1 MSTNRYIN
9 VTPRTPGSNLGLPS
23 NRILLTN
30 PETGNVVQRIVAP
43 RDEKWVFNTNTKRF
57 NLIPKNK
64 NAPRKP
70 IRKNVRIE
78 DIGLMN
84 INLSAV
90 NRVFPEPINTD
101 VRFSPLRPSLFGLKV
116 KFQKE
121 LSFQQFSD
129 LAYKFAKKPFTK
141 DVSHVVVRGDRFR
154 PLVDIKT
161 KEQQNRLN
169 KNLFKIVRRIDVNL
183 GDYNIQIFRTGM
195 LMNGGYE
202 KSPIEVPLN
211 NLDGRKIFGKALDM
225 MEDFMKKF
233 VPTEKRVTEDF
244 SITNFNADLFVNQ
257 IIVDPFVATANGNE
271 IYKSLKKRVKNSK
284 NIPNKVM
291 EFIPDFEYEYG
302 NKNSNFMQELRELG
316 GKVPKFP
323 DNIYLK
329 FPEQNGK
336 DKKRGGSYVS
346 WKKGYIRFQGVDS
359 LTKLLLM
366 IRTIQNWYAIM
377 KKDNPD
383 VLVTTNI
390 AGAKVKKAKKIVA
403 TKENIEKVGRVR
415 LNVYKGK
422 DGTNKLKLNDI
433 RCEDTTK
440 KGFTTKQLRV
450 IAARRGIPGAD
461 KLKREILCEKL
472 LALAKANRNRAQA
485 QKMAMARR
493 IIRKP
498 IRRIATKKRAEEA
511 AEQAALE
518 AEFEAEVAAEFNDNI
533 SSVEA
538 NLGLRQTPSPMPTP
552 SRPAPAPRPRTPS
565 PIEPVEYN
573 ENWFERIERNGSA
586 NQQTAQQKGEA
597 LLNNMIGGPTSPKLN
612 DGNYQKYR
620 NVHKNKEWYMWN
632 VSKARTNYMNAR
644 REFGINAEPT
654 KRAYAQFRALKNLE
668 NEYLGR

>member
-1 MSTNRYIN
+1 M
-9 VTPRTPGSNLGLPS
+9 
-23 NRILLTN
+23 
-30 PETGNVVQRIVAP
+30 
-43 RDEKWVFNTNTKRF
+43 
-57 NLIPKNK
+57 
-64 NAPRKP
+64 
-70 IRKNVRIE
+70 
-78 DIGLMN
+78 
-84 INLSAV
+84 
-90 NRVFPEPINTD
+90 
-101 VRFSPLRPSLFGLKV
+101 
-116 KFQKE
+116 
-121 LSFQQFSD
+121 
-129 LAYKFAKKPFTK
+129 
-141 DVSHVVVRGDRFR
+141 
-154 PLVDIKT
+154 
-161 KEQQNRLN
+161 
-169 KNLFKIVRRIDVNL
+169 

-202 KSPIEVPLN
+202 KNPIEVPLN
-211 NLDGRKIFGKALDM
+211 NLDGRKIFGKALDT

-233 VPTEKRVTEDF
+233 IPTEKRVTEDF
-244 SITNFNADLFVNQ
+244 FITNFNADFFVNQ
-257 IIVDPFVATANGNE
+257 IIVNPFVATANGNE
-271 IYKSLKKRVKNSK
+271 IYKSLKKIVKNSK

-302 NKNSNFMQELRELG
+302 NKNNNFMQELREMG

-329 FPEQNGK
+329 FPEGKDK

-377 KKDNPD
+377 KKDNPE

-390 AGAKVKKAKKIVA
+390 AGVKVKKAKKIVA

-440 KGFTTKQLRV
+440 KGYTTKQLRV

-485 QKMAMARR
+485 REQAKARR
-493 IIRKP
+493 LIRP
-498 IRRIATKKRAEEA
+498 AVRRIAEKKR

-533 SSVEA
+533 SSVES

-552 SRPAPAPRPRTPS
+552 PRTPTPTPRPRTPTPNSS
-565 PIEPVEYN
+565 PIEPMEYN
-573 ENWFERIERNGSA
+573 ENWFERMERNSA
-586 NQQTAQQKGEA
+586 QEKGEA
-597 LLNNMIGGPTSPKLN
+597 LLNNMIGNTSSPTLN
-612 DGNYQKYR
+612 NNNYQRYKDIR
-620 NVHKNKEWYMWN
+620 RTATISLNE
-632 VSKARTNYMNAR
+632 ARTNYMNAR

-654 KRAYAQFRALKNLE
+654 KRAYARFRAIKNL
-668 NEYLGR
+668 GR

>member
-1 MSTNRYIN
+1 
-9 VTPRTPGSNLGLPS
+9 
-23 NRILLTN
+23 
-30 PETGNVVQRIVAP
+30 
-43 RDEKWVFNTNTKRF
+43 
-57 NLIPKNK
+57 
-64 NAPRKP
+64 
-70 IRKNVRIE
+70 
-78 DIGLMN
+78 
-84 INLSAV
+84 
-90 NRVFPEPINTD
+90 
-101 VRFSPLRPSLFGLKV
+101 
-116 KFQKE
+116 
-121 LSFQQFSD
+121 
-129 LAYKFAKKPFTK
+129 
-141 DVSHVVVRGDRFR
+141 
-154 PLVDIKT
+154 
-161 KEQQNRLN
+161 
-169 KNLFKIVRRIDVNL
+169 
-183 GDYNIQIFRTGM
+183 
-195 LMNGGYE
+195 
-202 KSPIEVPLN
+202 
-211 NLDGRKIFGKALDM
+211 
-225 MEDFMKKF
+225 
-233 VPTEKRVTEDF
+233 
-244 SITNFNADLFVNQ
+244 
-257 IIVDPFVATANGNE
+257 
-271 IYKSLKKRVKNSK
+271 
-284 NIPNKVM
+284 VM
-291 EFIPDFEYEYG
+291 EFIPDFEYEFG

-329 FPEQNGK
+329 FPEGKDK

-377 KKDNPD
+377 KKDNPE
-383 VLVTTNI
+383 VLATTNI

-440 KGFTTKQLRV
+440 KGYTTKQLRV

-485 QKMAMARR
+485 REQAKARR
-493 IIRKP
+493 LIRP
-498 IRRIATKKRAEEA
+498 AVRRIAEKKR

-533 SSVEA
+533 SSIES
-538 NLGLRQTPSPMPTP
+538 NLGLRQTPSPMPTPSPMLTP

-573 ENWFERIERNGSA
+573 ENWFERMERNGSA
-586 NQQTAQQKGEA
+586 NQQTAQQRGEA
-597 LLNNMIGGPTSPKLN
+597 LLNNMIGSPTSPKLN
-612 DGNYQKYR
+612 DDKYQKYR

-632 VSKARTNYMNAR
+632 VSKARTNYMNSR